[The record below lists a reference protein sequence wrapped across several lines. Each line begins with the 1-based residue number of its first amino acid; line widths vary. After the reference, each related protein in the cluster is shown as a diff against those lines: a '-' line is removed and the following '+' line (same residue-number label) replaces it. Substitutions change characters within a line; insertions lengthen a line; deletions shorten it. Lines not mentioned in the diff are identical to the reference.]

1 MSISISTQSTPTTQT
16 APATQA
22 APATQTAPAAK
33 AAPVAKTS
41 STDTT
46 NVSTTVTSTDPS
58 VLQNQINKLS
68 SAITQ
73 LQQSGGS
80 ASQIQK
86 FQQAEQTAKNQILK
100 QTRLDEAKKAA
111 EQSSNIQTAVKENGG
126 LDIQA

>member
-1 MSISISTQSTPTTQT
+1 MSISILISTPAATVAQTT
-16 APATQA
+16 PANQ
-22 APATQTAPAAK
+22 

-68 SAITQ
+68 SAVTQ

-80 ASQIQK
+80 SSQIQK
-86 FQQAEQTAKNQILK
+86 FQLAEQTAKNQILK
-100 QTRLDEAKKAA
+100 QTRLEEAKKAA

>member
-1 MSISISTQSTPTTQT
+1 MSISIS
-16 APATQA
+16 
-22 APATQTAPAAK
+22 TQTAPAAK
-33 AAPVAKTS
+33 AVPVAQTS

-58 VLQNQINKLS
+58 VLQNQIKKLS
-68 SAITQ
+68 SAVTQ

-80 ASQIQK
+80 SNQVQK

-100 QTRLDEAKKAA
+100 QSRLAEAEKAA
-111 EQSSNIQTAVKENGG
+111 EQSSSIQTAVKENGG

>member
-1 MSISISTQSTPTTQT
+1 MSVSISTQVAPVAQATPV
-16 APATQA
+16 
-22 APATQTAPAAK
+22 AK
-33 AAPVAKTS
+33 AAPVAKVAPAAQTDPVTQTS

-68 SAITQ
+68 SAVTQ

-80 ASQIQK
+80 SSQIQK
-86 FQQAEQTAKNQILK
+86 FQLAEQTAKNQILK
-100 QTRLDEAKKAA
+100 QNRLAEAEKAA